1 MLQGAS
7 DVLDLPC
14 VLHEN
19 DVKQSVDTTSRS
31 TKESRMGTDLNIG
44 VVKVPP
50 YARLVQRRAD
60 IEKPHLKVEHE
71 AFQNRDKLADVAS
84 FHIL

>member
-1 MLQGAS
+1 MPPGAS
-7 DVLDLPC
+7 DVFDLPC

-19 DVKQSVDTTSRS
+19 DVKQSVDTTYRPSA
-31 TKESRMGTDLNIG
+31 ESRMGTDLNIG

-60 IEKPHLKVEHE
+60 IEKPHFQVQNQV
-71 AFQNRDKLADVAS
+71 FQNQDELRYLFSD
-84 FHIL
+84 FR